1 MHQVLA
7 DRARYFKNDA
17 EGVGVRCRLLED
29 MRIEAM
35 EESRIEGKKEGVID
49 IVRCMIADGTLSL
62 EKIASIAGLPYDE
75 VTVIANDK

>member
-1 MHQVLA
+1 
-7 DRARYFKNDA
+7 
-17 EGVGVRCRLLED
+17 

-75 VTVIANDK
+75 VKVIANDK